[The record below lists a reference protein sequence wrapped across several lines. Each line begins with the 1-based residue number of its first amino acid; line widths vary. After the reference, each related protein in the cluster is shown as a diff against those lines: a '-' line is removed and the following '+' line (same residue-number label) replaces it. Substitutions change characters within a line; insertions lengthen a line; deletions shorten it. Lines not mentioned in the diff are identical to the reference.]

1 VTGPAIGVIG
11 ARAAV
16 DLARRVVG
24 ERQRQVVRAAGQ
36 VVAQRRQ
43 PRGRVIAGH
52 LEEPMD
58 FGAMRANAGAA
69 GWKPPDGPPRVAV
82 LR

>member
-1 VTGPAIGVIG
+1 VGPQNTATIYGGRQLTGSTQACTSGFTVTSDVGPGIIT
-11 ARAAV
+11 
-16 DLARRVVG
+16 
-24 ERQRQVVRAAGQ
+24 AGHCD
-36 VVAQRRQ
+36 
-43 PRGRVIAGH
+43 PTGH

-58 FGAMRANAGAA
+58 FGAMRANADAA